1 MFVGGVL
8 FADKSW
14 ESLVIMLP
22 LISLLAMGMEGEGV
36 PCMAW
41 TPAVCSCRPTPV
53 VLLLGPVV
61 QGLGLGWVSA
71 VLPLHRE

>member
-1 MFVGGVL
+1 MGKFSYNVAIDQFAGHGNGGRRCAMYGLDPSSL
-8 FADKSW
+8 F
-14 ESLVIMLP
+14 LP
-22 LISLLAMGMEGEGV
+22 AY
-36 PCMAW
+36 
-41 TPAVCSCRPTPV
+41 PV